1 MDIDLD
7 PALDIETFLLDSLD
21 VSQTFVLIPFPVDLF
36 EFIIYVLYLPL
47 LFCIYIFITKL
58 MGRAYDHAQ

>member
-36 EFIIYVLYLPL
+36 EFIIYVLYTYLIIL
-47 LFCIYIFITKL
+47 
-58 MGRAYDHAQ
+58 

>member
-36 EFIIYVLYLPL
+36 KFIIFVLYLPL
-47 LFCIYIFITKL
+47 LFCIYIYIYNKTN
-58 MGRAYDHAQ
+58 G